1 MRRPRVILFEEG
13 AETKK
18 ALKQFF
24 EARGYEAIV
33 VAHFELCPLYRNVE
47 ASPGARM
54 TSCCD
59 LVVVGEKERHVSS
72 ARLLTSQTHHCS
84 IPAPH
89 HKAIITGASADD
101 RGDAVKA
108 GEATVFHYPLD
119 LDEFAEWVRSCQER
133 MDLTI
138 PLLIMRKA
146 QRLPCPAD
154 TKVLYRVMNRN
165 EINQARAL
173 NLSSCG
179 ICIRT
184 KHSLKLRQVIHLW
197 SKAPLITEDAE
208 VRWIQPAGDGSHL
221 IGLTFCVD

>member
-24 EARGYEAIV
+24 EAAGYETIV
-33 VAHFELCPLYRNVE
+33 VAHFELCPLYRSVE
-47 ASPGARM
+47 ASRGASRA
-54 TSCCD
+54 SCCD
-59 LVVVGEKERHVSS
+59 LVVVGNKGRHLNS

-84 IPAPH
+84 IAAPH
-89 HKAIITGASADD
+89 HKAIITETSATD
-101 RGDAVKA
+101 RVDAVKA
-108 GEATVFHYPLD
+108 GEAAVFHYPLD
-119 LDEFAEWVRSCQER
+119 LDEFGKWVRSCQER

-146 QRLPCPAD
+146 PRLPCPAD
-154 TKVLYRVMNRN
+154 TKVLFRVMNRN
-165 EINQARAL
+165 EINQASAL

-184 KHSLKLRQVIHLW
+184 RHSLKLRQVIHLW
-197 SKAPLITEDAE
+197 SKVPVITEDAE

>member
-24 EARGYEAIV
+24 EAGGYETIV
-33 VAHFELCPLYRNVE
+33 VAQFDFCPFYRSVE
-47 ASPGARM
+47 ASRGASI

-59 LVVVGEKERHVSS
+59 LVVIGNKGPHVSS

-84 IPAPH
+84 IPEPH
-89 HKAIITGASADD
+89 HKAIITGASANDCV
-101 RGDAVKA
+101 DAVKA
-108 GEATVFHYPLD
+108 GDVAVFHDPLD
-119 LDEFAEWVRSCQER
+119 LDEFGKWVRSCQER

-146 QRLPCPAD
+146 PRLPCSAD
-154 TKVLYRVMNRN
+154 TKVHYRVMNRN

-184 KHSLKLRQVIHLW
+184 RHSLKLRQVIHLW

-208 VRWIQPAGDGSHL
+208 VRWIQPAGDGSLL